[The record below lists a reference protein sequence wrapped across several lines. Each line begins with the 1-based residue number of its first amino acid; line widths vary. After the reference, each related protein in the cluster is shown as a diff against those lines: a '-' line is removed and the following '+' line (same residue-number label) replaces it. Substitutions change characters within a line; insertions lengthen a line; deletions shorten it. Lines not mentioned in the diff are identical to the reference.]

1 MTRAYHDARQIIKRH
16 VNASKDDVLLTVGT
30 SMTGAI
36 NKFQRILGLKISE
49 NLKDH
54 TQIPDEK
61 RPIIFLSHME
71 HHSNQ
76 TSWLETIAEVAVIPS
91 GDDGLP
97 SLISLEHLL
106 EKHSE
111 RSIKIAAITGCS
123 NVTGIQTNYHDIARL
138 MHQNNGLCFVDF
150 AF

>member
-36 NKFQRILGLKISE
+36 NK
-49 NLKDH
+49 
-54 TQIPDEK
+54 
-61 RPIIFLSHME
+61 FLSHME